1 MNATG
6 GRAVVI
12 VGSAREP
19 TTTLAADLR
28 RLDYRP
34 EVIAWPASSLRIAG
48 PRPVATILDL
58 RVLGV
63 HAGSACRA
71 VRQARALRA
80 AAVIALVAEEEAAR
94 LDLSLGFD
102 DLILSPYRLSELAA
116 RLRLL
121 QWRMQERAAPGV
133 IRAGPLT
140 VNPATYQVTA
150 GGSPVELT
158 LKEYQLLLFL
168 MQNPGRVF
176 TRAELLDRVWGEDY
190 YGGTRTVDVHIRR
203 LRAKTE
209 AAGELIETVRGV
221 GYRLAA
227 PAKEDA

>member
-1 MNATG
+1 M
-6 GRAVVI
+6 VI

-19 TTTLAADLR
+19 TTSLTADLR

-34 EVIAWPASSLRIAG
+34 ELIAWPAPSLRIAG

-71 VRQARALRA
+71 VRQAHALRGHP
-80 AAVIALVAEEEAAR
+80 VIALVAEEEAAR

-102 DLILSPYRLSELAA
+102 DLILSPYRLSELAG

-121 QWRMQERAAPGV
+121 QWRMEERSKPGA
-133 IRAGPLT
+133 IRVGPLT
-140 VNPATYQVTA
+140 VNPATYEVTA
-150 GGSPVELT
+150 GGSPVALT

-176 TRAELLDRVWGEDY
+176 TRAELLDRVWGEEY
-190 YGGTRTVDVHIRR
+190 FGGTRTVDVHIRR

-209 AAGELIETVRGV
+209 AAGQLVETVRGV
-221 GYRLAA
+221 GYRLA
-227 PAKEDA
+227 PPPKEDA